1 MADALQRR
9 LFFDEWYDAAVA
21 ATVIPLANVLA
32 WFDNRI
38 IDGAIRGIEW
48 GSQSISREV
57 RKLTTGS
64 ARDYI
69 LMAVVGTL
77 SIAALMWRAAV

>member
-1 MADALQRR
+1 M
-9 LFFDEWYDAAVA
+9 A
-21 ATVIPLANVLA
+21 ATVIPFAKALA
-32 WFDNRI
+32 WFDKRV
-38 IDGAIRGIEW
+38 IDGAIKGIEW
-48 GSQSISREV
+48 GSQSISGEV

-77 SIAALMWRAAV
+77 SITALMWGVAT